1 MITDEKFVNTIKLIA
16 LKNAIEFDNK
26 IKLDV
31 VISRAFSF
39 SRFFVKGNDNL
50 KNYIPDIKTIVS
62 ELEKLSLENKK
73 KLYTEIQSKGNDY
86 LGGNR
91 SNDRRDLQSVGERH
105 SEKDSIKSTNTFD
118 SDFKSKEQSLEFEL
132 PELADAIDGKVITR
146 FPPEPNGYPHIGH
159 AKAAVIDE
167 EYAKKYDGKL
177 ILRYDDTNP
186 IKEKI
191 EYYDA
196 IKEGLDWLGVRP
208 QIIKNT
214 SDDIEKLYEYARKLI
229 QKNFAYVCNCAPE
242 IIKRNRIN
250 AVTCNCT
257 FNSVEDNL
265 RYFDLMVTGDVSTDN
280 GNNNTGGSNSNSN
293 SNNASGSAIL
303 RYRGNMSSLNT
314 AMRDPTLFR
323 IIKGGNHPKVG
334 SKYSLW
340 PTYDFAAPIE
350 DSLDGVTH
358 AMRTKEYEL
367 RNELYYSILDNLDLP
382 KPKLLEFSRLE
393 FEGIPVSKRKITP
406 LIEQGII
413 QRWDDPRLP
422 TLMGLRRRGILPQAI
437 RTFVMSLSITL
448 SETKPSIEILESFNR
463 KLLDPIS
470 PRLFFVKDPVKLC
483 IDSLEVT
490 SVDIKNH
497 PTVDMGKRKVTV
509 GNIIYISNDDA
520 IKIKTGDTLRLMDL
534 CNIEILSIE
543 TSKDEKVG
551 GNTSNTIIHA
561 LNKGNEVSHKIPKIQ
576 WVSEKDNLEYKILKP
591 LPLYNGETYNENNL
605 RIERGYAES
614 FISTLPV
621 GTPLQFVRYGF
632 CRVDDKSTAI
642 FTHR

>member
-1 MITDEKFVNTIKLIA
+1 LISDEKFVNTIKLIA

-31 VISRAFSF
+31 VISKAFSF
-39 SRFFVKGNDNL
+39 SKFFATPNGNL
-50 KNYIPDIKTIVS
+50 KDYIPEIKTIVS
-62 ELEKLSLENKK
+62 ELEPLSLENKK
-73 KLYTEIQSKGNDY
+73 NLFTELLSKNNDY
-86 LGGNR
+86 MR
-91 SNDRRDLQSVGERH
+91 ENDRYSRDSDKSQSLDANHKVNN
-105 SEKDSIKSTNTFD
+105 KDS
-118 SDFKSKEQSLEFEL
+118 KSKENVLDFQL
-132 PELADAIDGKVITR
+132 PELEDAVKGNVITR

-167 EYAKKYDGKL
+167 EYAKKYNGKL

-186 IKEKI
+186 LKEKV

-196 IKEGLDWLGVRP
+196 IKAGLDWLGVKP

-229 QKNFAYVCNCAPE
+229 QKNFAYVCTCAPE
-242 IIKRNRIN
+242 VIKKNRIN
-250 AVTCNCT
+250 SITCDCVLNPIENNLKH
-257 FNSVEDNL
+257 FNE
-265 RYFDLMVTGDVSTDN
+265 MVNGVYASDSSNDASSAANST
-280 GNNNTGGSNSNSN
+280 
-293 SNNASGSAIL
+293 AIL

-323 IIKGGNHPKVG
+323 IIKDGNHPRVG
-334 SKYSLW
+334 AKYSLW
-340 PTYDFAAPIE
+340 PTYDFAAPVE

-382 KPKLLEFSRLE
+382 KPRLIEFSRLE

-406 LIEQGII
+406 LIEKGII

-422 TLMGLRRRGILPQAI
+422 TLMGLKRRGILPEAI
-437 RTFVMSLSITL
+437 RKFVMSLSVTL

-470 PRLFFVKDPVKLC
+470 PRLFFVKKPVRLC
-483 IDSLEVT
+483 INSLEVKA
-490 SVDIKNH
+490 VEIKNH
-497 PTVDMGKRKVTV
+497 PTVDMGIRKVPV
-509 GNIIYISNDDA
+509 ENIIYISNDDA
-520 IKIKTGDTLRLMDL
+520 IRIKTGDTLRLMDL

-543 TSKDEKVG
+543 ALKDDRIG
-551 GNTSNTIIHA
+551 GNSSECVIHA
-561 LNKGNEVSHKIPKIQ
+561 LYKGNEVSHKIPKIQ
-576 WVSEKDNLEYKILKP
+576 WVSDKDKVEYNILKP
-591 LPLYNGETYNENNL
+591 LPLYNGENYNENNL
-605 RIERGYAES
+605 VIDEGYAES
-614 FISTLPV
+614 FVSNLPL
-621 GTPLQFVRYGF
+621 GTQFQFVRYGF
-632 CRVDDKSTAI
+632 CKVDDKSTAI